1 MDLNRRRPHSR
12 HVVGVQL
19 LQKYGYVS
27 MAIAE
32 KNVNHPLAEAIVAKA
47 QEKQIEVKMDN
58 STHQSRIRLHK
69 SY

>member
-1 MDLNRRRPHSR
+1 
-12 HVVGVQL
+12 
-19 LQKYGYVS
+19 

-58 STHQSRIRLHK
+58 STHQSRIIDSDVNDENIIKVVLLY
-69 SY
+69 STMVGE